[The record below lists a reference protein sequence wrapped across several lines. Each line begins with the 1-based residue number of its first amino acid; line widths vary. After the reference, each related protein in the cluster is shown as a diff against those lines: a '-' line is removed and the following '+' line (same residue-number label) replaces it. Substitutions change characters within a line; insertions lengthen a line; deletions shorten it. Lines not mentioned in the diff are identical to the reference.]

1 MNKEEKRQEIGTRY
15 IELLGN
21 FLTDVKL
28 ALDTFES
35 ERDELMKKSDKLMP
49 KKKKK

>member
-21 FLTDVKL
+21 FLTDVEL
-28 ALDTFES
+28 ALSKFKE

>member
-21 FLTDVKL
+21 FMTDVKF
-28 ALDTFES
+28 ALKTFED
-35 ERDELMKKSDKLMP
+35 ERDDLMKKSDKLVP